1 MESWEI
7 NGKTLEFDHETHQYL
22 CDGLMLPS
30 ITQILGVKFGNKYDG
45 IRADVLERAADRG
58 TAIHKAIENFVTEG
72 LDDKSDEVRGY
83 RFLSDRYHFRAL
95 ESERPV
101 LLHLAGEPIAA
112 GRLDLIIKFVSSVAV
127 ADIKTTSTLD
137 KEYLAYQLNLY
148 RIAYQQTY
156 HKEINELYG
165 IHLRGDKRKLVQI
178 RINEQRAWELVREY
192 RKETE

>member
-1 MESWEI
+1 MESWNI
-7 NGKTLEFDHETHQYL
+7 NGETLEFDAETHTYIFE
-22 CDGLMLPS
+22 GLILPS
-30 ITQILGVKFGNKYDG
+30 ITQILKVRFGNKYDG

-58 TAIHKAIENFVTEG
+58 TAIHKAIENYVTEG

-83 RFLSDRYHFRAL
+83 KFLSNRYRFTAL
-95 ESERPV
+95 ESEIPV
-101 LLHLAGEPIAA
+101 VLHLAGEPIAA

-156 HKEINELYG
+156 NKEINELYG

-178 RINEQRAWELVREY
+178 PINEQRAWELVREY